1 MTTEDVYAVKSDKDD
16 TGTTSE
22 TPPVA
27 EQEGVAVTTNA
38 AAPQGEQTTPLDQ
51 DGAHPASNV
60 EQTAGTVTSP
70 IATPDEAA
78 TSPAESVSIENT
90 TPAAS
95 DAPATPK
102 CAADDTTRPSAGTGQ
117 RIRERLTSQPDEKAV
132 GSSDDGL
139 PRQEFSQGGLPVEI
153 PFEDELDASLEAQI
167 SEAMTSDESAPVET
181 APVAGIEAEE
191 GESGAPVE
199 ELGPGSQLKGTVQ
212 QIHGDDV
219 FIEAGVRSGVVVPLR
234 QFAEN
239 KQPSVGDEL
248 TVIIDSVDADGLFR
262 ARIPQGR
269 HKTGGNWDTLAV
281 GQVVDCMVTDTNKG
295 GLQVTVSSLKGFM
308 PASQIDLGYVAD
320 LQVYVG
326 QKLTAQI
333 TEVNKKKRNLVLSR
347 RFLLQTERESQ
358 QGDFWTSLEVGQDHE
373 GVVKTIK
380 DYGVFIN
387 LGPMDGFLHIGEIA
401 WSRISHPNEVVTE
414 GQTVQVRILRLDAE
428 RQRISLGM
436 KQLLKNPWLT
446 AVERYV
452 PEQVVPGKVTRLTDF
467 GAFVELEPGIEGL
480 VHISELAWRRVGSVS
495 EVLSLDESRDFQ
507 VIEVDPKRKR
517 ISLSVKALENQPE
530 NREAEDVNP
539 APNRK
544 SNPDLRGGTSEEKGG
559 SSLFGNPSDFT

>member
-1 MTTEDVYAVKSDKDD
+1 MTTEDAHAAKSDRDD
-16 TGTTSE
+16 TVTTSE

-27 EQEGVAVTTNA
+27 EQEGA
-38 AAPQGEQTTPLDQ
+38 AFTPQG
-51 DGAHPASNV
+51 G
-60 EQTAGTVTSP
+60 
-70 IATPDEAA
+70 
-78 TSPAESVSIENT
+78 
-90 TPAAS
+90 
-95 DAPATPK
+95 PATPIDEHGSPP
-102 CAADDTTRPSAGTGQ
+102 ATSVQQATVTAGSSAASSDEATASPTEIVSTESETPAVPEGPETSESSADDNTRLDPGASE
-117 RIRERLTSQPDEKAV
+117 RVRERLKTQTDEKSV
-132 GSSDDGL
+132 GSSDAGL
-139 PRQEFSQGGLPVEI
+139 PRKESSQVGPSVEI
-153 PFEDELDASLEAQI
+153 PSEDELDASLEAQI
-167 SEAMTSDESAPVET
+167 SEAQISDESAPVET
-181 APVAGIEAEE
+181 APVMGVDGGD
-191 GESGAPVE
+191 GESAAPVE

-219 FIEAGVRSGVVVPLR
+219 FIEAGVRSAVVVPLR

-248 TVIIDSVDADGLFR
+248 TVIIDSIDTDGLYR

-269 HKTGGNWDTLAV
+269 HKSGGNWDTLAV
-281 GQVVDCMVTDTNKG
+281 GQVVDCMVTATNKG

-308 PASQIDLGYVAD
+308 PASQIDLGYVSD

-347 RFLLQTERESQ
+347 RILLQAERMSE
-358 QGDFWTSLEVGQDHE
+358 QGDFWSSLEVGQDHE
-373 GVVKTIK
+373 GIVKTIK

-401 WSRISHPNEVVTE
+401 WSRINHPSEVVAE
-414 GQTVQVRILRLDAE
+414 GQTVPVRILKLDSD

-436 KQLLKNPWLT
+436 KQLLKNPWFT
-446 AVERYV
+446 AVERYL
-452 PEQVVPGKVTRLTDF
+452 PEQVVPGKVTRLADF

-495 EVLSLDESRDFQ
+495 EVLSVGESRDFQ

-517 ISLSVKALENQPE
+517 ISLSVKALENRPE
-530 NREAEDVNP
+530 SPMPEDVSP
-539 APNRK
+539 APSRTP
-544 SNPDLRGGTSEEKGG
+544 SPDLRGGTSEEKGG
-559 SSLFGNPSDFT
+559 SGLFGNPSDFT